1 VTDVVE
7 SPSAGADQ
15 AQRDAVQRRT
25 IRTLVGMQAAGNAAI
40 ASVVAVSSLLA
51 SDLLGGDTLA
61 GFGGATLTAGAA
73 FVAVPLAQHMRRH
86 GRRPGLV
93 IAYSVAVVGSV
104 AAAIAGQVGWFP
116 LFLLGTFLI
125 GTGQGANLA
134 GRYAAADLARPEHRA
149 RAISVV
155 VWTGT
160 LGAVLGPTLATAEKN
175 AAGSAGFNRLIGPL
189 LFGAGYFLLAAVLVW
204 ALMRPDPLV
213 VAGGLASAD
222 EPKVKRFAQ
231 AHDAF
236 GVIRRSAGA
245 RLGLLAMVISQTSMV
260 AVMTMTPLH
269 MKDHGQSDLSALVIA
284 FHIVGMYGLAPLV
297 GIAADRVGRVRV
309 IEIGAVILGSGT
321 VLSVLAGYHPV
332 LIFAGLFLLG
342 LGWSCGLIGGS
353 TLLTESVPV
362 ADRVAVQG
370 SADLVMGVCGALG
383 AIASGLIKAE
393 LGFHVL
399 ANAASIAAAILL
411 AAALTARRRAARLA

>member
-1 VTDVVE
+1 
-7 SPSAGADQ
+7 
-15 AQRDAVQRRT
+15 
-25 IRTLVGMQAAGNAAI
+25 
-40 ASVVAVSSLLA
+40 
-51 SDLLGGDTLA
+51 
-61 GFGGATLTAGAA
+61 
-73 FVAVPLAQHMRRH
+73 
-86 GRRPGLV
+86 
-93 IAYSVAVVGSV
+93 
-104 AAAIAGQVGWFP
+104 
-116 LFLLGTFLI
+116 
-125 GTGQGANLA
+125 
-134 GRYAAADLARPEHRA
+134 
-149 RAISVV
+149 
-155 VWTGT
+155 
-160 LGAVLGPTLATAEKN
+160 
-175 AAGSAGFNRLIGPL
+175 
-189 LFGAGYFLLAAVLVW
+189 
-204 ALMRPDPLV
+204 
-213 VAGGLASAD
+213 
-222 EPKVKRFAQ
+222 
-231 AHDAF
+231 
-236 GVIRRSAGA
+236 
-245 RLGLLAMVISQTSMV
+245 MVISQTSMV